1 MLFRCFIFTIFLYLF
16 HALFLIL
23 PYSTLNPFIF
33 VIIFSLVIYPTF
45 SSLFKD
51 KKSSNLKK
59 GRFIDAAKSGFIIST
74 ILTSTSIIL
83 FFMFAFVLGYKTPL
97 FIILASLLAS
107 IFTTSLILISSFF
120 SFVPLFKNDTPL
132 CKIVKSFETAKK
144 CYHKTFAVTLKIYI
158 SLFLIIPFPF
168 ALKSYIKKIKLIFKI
183 YSGGDD
189 GVRTHDLLN
198 AIQTRSQL
206 RHAPNESL
214 EEYDDDL
221 TKTRQFIL

>member
-1 MLFRCFIFTIFLYLF
+1 MLFRCFIFTILLYSF
-16 HALFLIL
+16 HALFLFL
-23 PYSTLNPFIF
+23 PYETLNPFIF

-45 SSLFKD
+45 SSLFNN

-59 GRFIDAAKSGFIIST
+59 GGFVNAVKSGFILST

-83 FFMFAFVLGYKTPL
+83 FFIFAFVLSYKTTL

-107 IFTTSLILISSFF
+107 IFITSLILISSFF
-120 SFVPLFKNDTPL
+120 SFVPLFKNDIPL
-132 CKIVKSFETAKK
+132 CRIVKSFEIAKK
-144 CYHKTFAVTLKIYI
+144 CYHKTFAATLKIYI

-168 ALKSYIKKIKLIFKI
+168 VLKSYIKKINLLFKI

-214 EEYDDDL
+214 EDFDDL

>member
-1 MLFRCFIFTIFLYLF
+1 MFFRCLIFTIFLYSF
-16 HALFLIL
+16 HILFLVL
-23 PYSTLNPFIF
+23 PYETLNPFIF
-33 VIIFSLVIYPTF
+33 VIIFSFLIYPMF
-45 SSLFKD
+45 SSLFNN

-59 GRFIDAAKSGFIIST
+59 DSFINAVKSGFILST

-83 FFMFAFVLGYKTPL
+83 FFMFAFILSYKTPL

-107 IFTTSLILISSFF
+107 IFITSLILISSFF
-120 SFVPLFKNDTPL
+120 SFVPLFKNDKPII
-132 CKIVKSFETAKK
+132 KIVKSFETAKK

-158 SLFLIIPFPF
+158 SLFLILPFPF
-168 ALKSYIKKIKLIFKI
+168 VLKSYIKKIKLLFKI

-206 RHAPNESL
+206 RHAPNEGL
-214 EEYDDDL
+214 KNFDDDL
-221 TKTRQFIL
+221 TKTKQFTL